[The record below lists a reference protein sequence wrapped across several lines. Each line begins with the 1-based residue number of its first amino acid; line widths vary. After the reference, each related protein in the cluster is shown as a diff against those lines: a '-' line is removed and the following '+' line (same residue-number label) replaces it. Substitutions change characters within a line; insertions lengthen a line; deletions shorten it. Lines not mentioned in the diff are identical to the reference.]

1 MDEPDDEWLMIDARH
16 CKVHPHAAGAKGG
29 HQSMS
34 LTKGGSTQNGMWP
47 WMRLVCRS
55 GRLLQK
61 VHEQSVRKPA
71 A

>member
-29 HQSMS
+29 NQSMS
-34 LTKGGSTQNGMWP
+34 LTKGGSTQNGIGL

-55 GRLLQK
+55 GRL
-61 VHEQSVRKPA
+61 
-71 A
+71 